1 MIASKLNICQLVL
14 SYYLLHSLA
23 HECLGLL
30 HRTQWILLTTL
41 CRRWVNG
48 HYQVDEFHV
57 LKFVKARSEI
67 NGFMSGFGLS
77 EEYTMYN
84 IQGL

>member
-1 MIASKLNICQLVL
+1 M
-14 SYYLLHSLA
+14 
-23 HECLGLL
+23 
-30 HRTQWILLTTL
+30 
-41 CRRWVNG
+41 NG
-48 HYQVDEFHV
+48 HYQVDEFLV

-84 IQGL
+84 IQGLYYKIIFIVVSVKCSDEINSEGLRFLRF

>member
-1 MIASKLNICQLVL
+1 M
-14 SYYLLHSLA
+14 
-23 HECLGLL
+23 
-30 HRTQWILLTTL
+30 
-41 CRRWVNG
+41 NG

-57 LKFVKARSEI
+57 VKFVKARSEI

-84 IQGL
+84 TRTLVQNYFHC